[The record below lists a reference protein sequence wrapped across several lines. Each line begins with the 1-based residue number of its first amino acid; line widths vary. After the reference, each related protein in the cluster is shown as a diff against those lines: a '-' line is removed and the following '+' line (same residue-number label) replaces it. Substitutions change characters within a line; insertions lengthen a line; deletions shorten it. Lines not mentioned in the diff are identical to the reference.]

1 VNPGPSPAATPDA
14 LVIGGGPAG
23 LAAAYRL
30 QRAGLRVR
38 ILEAGSRAGSKM
50 AVARRDGFLLDTGA
64 IFLPS
69 TYSALLGIAGEI
81 GLRGDLVEGGFTFG
95 FAGDGRVHHLDGT
108 TPVRSFLGFG
118 ALSPWG
124 KLGCARLAPE
134 VLRSRKA
141 TPDRILEVTR
151 FDGETL
157 AAWAERALSREVRE
171 RLLSGVVRGV
181 FAVEPDEVSRVEF
194 LGILALFVGAR
205 LLAFRGGMAHYPDR
219 LAERLDVVTR
229 ARALEVRQHTDG
241 AEVTWRDAHGE
252 HTDHVAGVVVA
263 TPARTAAALRS
274 DLDPWRAQWLGRVRL
289 GNVITPN
296 IALDRAPRDLR
307 AAYTMVPRREHPF
320 LGGLGAD
327 HFKSPGR
334 TPQGGGILTPTLTT
348 AWCDQHIDDDDE
360 LLEKQTVEAVSTLVP
375 GVAEHVRFV
384 QISRWQQQYHQL
396 GHYAQLPEYRAR
408 TAREDR
414 TVHLAGEYLAAPNL
428 NGATASGEA
437 AARALL
443 NHQHGSNLQEDVT

>member
-1 VNPGPSPAATPDA
+1 MSARPDPDRTPEV

-30 QRAGLRVR
+30 QQAGLRVR
-38 ILEAGSRAGSKM
+38 VLESAARAGSKM

-69 TYSALLGIAGEI
+69 TSSALLGIAREL
-81 GLRGDLVEGGFTFG
+81 GLGSDLVEGGFTFG
-95 FAGDGRVHHLDGT
+95 FAGDGKVHHLDGT
-108 TPVRSFLGFG
+108 TPVRSFLGLG
-118 ALSPWG
+118 ALSPLG
-124 KLGCARLAPE
+124 KLGCFKLAPE
-134 VLRSRKA
+134 VLRSRRA
-141 TPDRILEVTR
+141 TPERILEIAR

-157 AAWAERALSREVRE
+157 AAWAERALSEQVRE

-205 LLAFRGGMAHYPDR
+205 LLAFRDGMARYPDR
-219 LAERLDVVTR
+219 LAERLDVVTG
-229 ARALEVRQHTDG
+229 AHALEVRQRADG
-241 AEVTWRDAHGE
+241 ADVTWRDSDGE
-252 HTDHVAGVVVA
+252 RTDHVGGVIMA
-263 TPARTAAALRS
+263 TPARTAAALRP
-274 DLDPWRAQWLGRVRL
+274 DLDPWRAEWLGRVRL

-307 AAYTMVPRREHPF
+307 AAYTMVPRHEHPF

-334 TPQGGGILTPTLTT
+334 TPEGGGILTPTLTT
-348 AWCDQHIDDDDE
+348 AWCDQHIDDHDE
-360 LLEKQTVEAVSTLVP
+360 HLEKLVVEAVSTLVP
-375 GVAEHVRFV
+375 RAADHVRFV

-396 GHYAQLPEYRAR
+396 GHYAQLPEFRAR
-408 TAREDR
+408 TARDDR

-437 AARALL
+437 AAKAFL
-443 NHQHGSNLQEDVT
+443 NHQRGSSHH

>member
-1 VNPGPSPAATPDA
+1 MSGQAAVGPDV
-14 LVIGGGPAG
+14 LVVGGGISG
-23 LAAAYRL
+23 LAAAHRL
-30 QRAGLRVR
+30 QQAGLRVR
-38 ILEAGSRAGSKM
+38 VLESGSRPGSKM
-50 AVARRDGFLLDTGA
+50 AVTRRDGFLLDTGA

-69 TYSALLGIAGEI
+69 TYSALLGIAREV
-81 GLRGDLVEGGFTFG
+81 GLGADLLEGGFTFG

-108 TPVRSFLGFG
+108 TPVRSFLKLG
-118 ALSPWG
+118 ALSPLG
-124 KLGCARLAPE
+124 KLGCAALAPE

-141 TPDRILEVTR
+141 TPDRILEVSR

-157 AAWAERALSREVRE
+157 AAWSERTLSREVRE
-171 RLLSGVVRGV
+171 RLLSGIVRGV

-205 LLAFRGGMAHYPDR
+205 LLAFRDGMAQYPDR
-219 LAERLDVVTR
+219 LAERLDVVTG
-229 ARALEVRQHTDG
+229 ARALEVRQSGDG
-241 AEVTWRDAHGE
+241 AEVTWCDADGE
-252 HTDHVAGVVVA
+252 RTEHVRGVIVA
-263 TPARTAAALRS
+263 TPAATAAALRP
-274 DLDPWRAQWLGRVRL
+274 DLDAWRAAWLGRVRS

-334 TPQGGGILTPTLTT
+334 TPEGGGILTPTLTT

-360 LLEKQTVEAVSTLVP
+360 HLEKLVVEAVSTLVP
-375 GVAEHVRFV
+375 RVADDVRFV
-384 QISRWQQQYHQL
+384 QISRWQQQYHPL

-443 NHQHGSNLQEDVT
+443 THQR